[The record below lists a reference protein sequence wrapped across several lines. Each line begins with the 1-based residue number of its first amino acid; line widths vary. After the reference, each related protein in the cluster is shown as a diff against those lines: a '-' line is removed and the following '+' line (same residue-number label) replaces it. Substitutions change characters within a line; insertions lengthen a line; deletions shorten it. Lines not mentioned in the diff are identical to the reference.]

1 MLCLRELFGDEHGL
15 TPAPNTGPSDSRVL
29 GFLAKAKAQVTKRH
43 MEQATAEE
51 QGTCLAVF
59 SDRFV
64 NNVQSDRQETPMGP
78 PRGTNSQ
85 ASQSSSLRSERILTS
100 SGANRGRE
108 DTDNDDDI
116 FATPPPSC
124 KRTLEDT
131 GDDDEDENTEP
142 GPSQRAHPS
151 KWPHAADKQRRF

>member
-15 TPAPNTGPSDSRVL
+15 TPPNTGPSDSRVL
-29 GFLAKAKAQVTKRH
+29 GFLAKVKAQVTKRR

-64 NNVQSDRQETPMGP
+64 NNVQSDQQETPMGP

-151 KWPHAADKQRRF
+151 KRPHTADKQRRF